1 MPPLRRG
8 CRGIIRPQ
16 LFAFPFHKAPQIAHK
31 ELGVQ
36 LSKEGSVPTAMVIME
51 RRDVHLK
58 KSVGQPYF
66 RLLALMARSSDFST
80 ADTRS
85 GLLTRWR
92 LAL

>member
-1 MPPLRRG
+1 MPRYCPVTAVRL
-8 CRGIIRPQ
+8 
-16 LFAFPFHKAPQIAHK
+16 PFHKVPQIAHK

-36 LSKEGSVPTAMVIME
+36 FSKESTVPTAMVTME

-66 RLLALMARSSDFST
+66 RLLALMFYVSDSSTVDI
-80 ADTRS
+80 RL